1 MNFKFNGNVFKN
13 TAEDHA
19 RIYGENYDPSKNYPG
34 FTGTI
39 EIPKG
44 QLQEF
49 VTYLHYACQTELK
62 HSDYLNDD
70 VVPVKMSGWAKTSAN
85 GKSYLSLQF
94 APDYKTQ
101 KAAEEAQQAEAAKAT
116 PAPSPVDQGAQALA
130 TATGGQVVQADVI
143 F

>member
-13 TAEDHA
+13 TAEDHQ
-19 RIYGENYDPSKNYPG
+19 RIYGENYDPAKNYPG

-39 EIPKG
+39 EIPKS

-62 HSDYLNDD
+62 RSDYLNDE
-70 VVPVKMSGWAKTSAN
+70 VVPVKMSGWAKTSQN

-94 APDYKTQ
+94 GPDYKTQ
-101 KAAEEAQQAEAAKAT
+101 QAAEQAQQAEAAKAA
-116 PAPSPVDQGAQALA
+116 PAAIDQAAQSLA
-130 TATGGQVVQADVI
+130 KATGGDVVQSDSL

>member
-19 RIYGENYDPSKNYPG
+19 RIYGENYDASKNYPG

-39 EIPKG
+39 EIPKS

-49 VTYLHYACQTELK
+49 VTYLHYACQTQLK

-70 VVPVKMSGWAKTSAN
+70 VVPVKMSGWAKM
-85 GKSYLSLQF
+85 G
-94 APDYKTQ
+94 
-101 KAAEEAQQAEAAKAT
+101 
-116 PAPSPVDQGAQALA
+116 GALKGWSVNRMKEHFKF
-130 TATGGQVVQADVI
+130 TIRFRSHGDHTTHT
-143 F
+143 

>member
-13 TAEDHA
+13 TAEDHQ
-19 RIYGENYDPSKNYPG
+19 RIYGENYDPGKNYPG

-39 EIPKG
+39 EIPKS

-62 HSDYLNDD
+62 RSDYLNDE
-70 VVPVKMSGWAKTSAN
+70 VVPVKMSGWAKQSAS

-94 APDYKTQ
+94 GPDYKTQ
-101 KAAEEAQQAEAAKAT
+101 QAAEQAQQAEAAKAT
-116 PAPSPVDQGAQALA
+116 PAAVDQAAQSLA
-130 TATGGQVVQADVI
+130 KATGGDVVQADAL